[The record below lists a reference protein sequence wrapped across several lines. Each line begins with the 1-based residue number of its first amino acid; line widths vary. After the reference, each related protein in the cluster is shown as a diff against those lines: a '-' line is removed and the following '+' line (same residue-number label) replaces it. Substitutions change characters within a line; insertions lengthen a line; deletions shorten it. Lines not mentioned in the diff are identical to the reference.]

1 MACPVSWIEIRMHY
15 RVYQKKEKSGKAENM
30 YKDKRHP
37 HKPKIGR
44 LYWSN
49 WREET
54 PSDTVSYRQ
63 FQQVMGKG
71 EENSYATKNGKK
83 ARFYVVLNQVWHF
96 SIVKVLQSS
105 TFSTD
110 IAHAISQK
118 KLNET
123 C

>member
-1 MACPVSWIEIRMHY
+1 M
-15 RVYQKKEKSGKAENM
+15 
-30 YKDKRHP
+30 KRLFLQNLDVF
-37 HKPKIGR
+37 IGQ
-44 LYWSN
+44 N

-63 FQQVMGKG
+63 FQQVMGKS
-71 EENSYATKNGKK
+71 EENSYATKKWEESQI
-83 ARFYVVLNQVWHF
+83 YVVLNQVWHF

-110 IAHAISQK
+110 IVHTKSQK